1 MAVTAATAVAAVVA
15 VVVLTSGSHSASGC
29 QPNGT
34 GCTPAGTYPGP
45 NALVN
50 NGAGGVKVVWT
61 ESVVQPYSSGRPLYW
76 TVYMTYTN
84 ISSSTVTEECPGEWP
99 DASFVSEHLSGGGGD
114 DGTIPAQSTTCSK
127 DPGLV
132 MQVPPGGTLTS
143 SATFHNVPWP
153 GSAVSI
159 TWGDVGA
166 SPNVHPFK

>member
-1 MAVTAATAVAAVVA
+1 
-15 VVVLTSGSHSASGC
+15 
-29 QPNGT
+29 
-34 GCTPAGTYPGP
+34 
-45 NALVN
+45 
-50 NGAGGVKVVWT
+50 
-61 ESVVQPYSSGRPLYW
+61 
-76 TVYMTYTN
+76 MTYTN

-114 DGTIPAQSTTCSK
+114 DGTVPAQSTTCSK

-159 TWGDVGA
+159 TWGDVGT